1 MIRASL
7 IAVAVA
13 SILFATVGPPVL
25 AQPKGEPPMGMGR
38 PQFLDELFRPE
49 TLMRNQG
56 LLELTPEQRTAI
68 TDAIKATQDRL
79 STLQWDLSARN
90 DAVAKL
96 VAPDHVDVDAAL
108 AGASQSIDLEG
119 QIKKEHLKLLLQIK
133 NVLTPAQIAKLR
145 AQRQDR
151 CRGDDRPGPPGGP
164 GHGHGG
170 PPPPPEDGPLGM
182 P

>member
-7 IAVAVA
+7 IVVALASVLVA
-13 SILFATVGPPVL
+13 AFGPPVL
-25 AQPKGEPPMGMGR
+25 AQPKGEPPMGFGR
-38 PQFLDELFRPE
+38 PPFLDELFRPE
-49 TLMRNQG
+49 QLMRSQG
-56 LLELTPEQRTAI
+56 VLELTGEQRTAI

-79 STLQWDLSARN
+79 NTLQWDLAARN
-90 DAVAKL
+90 EAVAKL
-96 VAPDHVDVDAAL
+96 VAPDHIDVDAAL
-108 AGASQSIDLEG
+108 AAASQGIDLEG

-151 CRGDDRPGPPGGP
+151 CRDDRPGPPGRP
-164 GHGHGG
+164 GHAPDG
-170 PPPPPEDGPLGM
+170 PPPPPEDAPLGM

>member
-13 SILFATVGPPVL
+13 SVLFATVGPPVL
-25 AQPKGEPPMGMGR
+25 AQPKGAPPMGMGR

-49 TLMRNQG
+49 MLMRNQG

-79 STLQWDLSARN
+79 STLQWDLSAKN

-96 VAPDHVDVDAAL
+96 VSSDHVDVDAAL

-145 AQRQDR
+145 AQREDR
-151 CRGDDRPGPPGGP
+151 CRDDRPGPPGGP

-170 PPPPPEDGPLGM
+170 PPPPLEDGPLGM

>member
-7 IAVAVA
+7 IVVALASALVA
-13 SILFATVGPPVL
+13 AVGPPVL
-25 AQPKGEPPMGMGR
+25 AQPKGEPPMGFGR
-38 PQFLDELFRPE
+38 PPFLDELFRPE
-49 TLMRNQG
+49 QLMRSQG
-56 LLELTPEQRTAI
+56 VLELTGEQRTAI

-79 STLQWDLSARN
+79 NTLQWDLAARN
-90 DAVAKL
+90 EAVAKL
-96 VAPDHVDVDAAL
+96 VAPDHIDVDAAL
-108 AGASQSIDLEG
+108 AAASQGIDLEG

-151 CRGDDRPGPPGGP
+151 CRDDRPGPPGRP
-164 GHGHGG
+164 GHGPDG
-170 PPPPPEDGPLGM
+170 PPPPPEDAPLGM